1 MKAVILFSVLIGL
14 GHSYRPLKPQVH
26 NRMPLEKIKSQPLYL
41 TPYIESGNVE
51 EGRQMAEVTKQL
63 DGLSNGE
70 QPESYSGFLTV
81 DKSYDSNMFFWFVP
95 ATDVNPMSAPV
106 VIWLQGGPG
115 GSSLFGL
122 LEIHG
127 PFQATFDGNGN
138 VHAEPNPY
146 AWTKEANVIYIDN
159 PVGAGFSYSDKLPST
174 EEEVEN
180 DLYEF
185 LIQWFQL
192 FPQYQRRSMMKI
204 LEQASKSIW
213 QVWVLVMGLCPH
225 QTVQFMLNT
234 FTIWVWL
241 MRLKEMNF

>member
-1 MKAVILFSVLIGL
+1 
-14 GHSYRPLKPQVH
+14 
-26 NRMPLEKIKSQPLYL
+26 
-41 TPYIESGNVE
+41 
-51 EGRQMAEVTKQL
+51 
-63 DGLSNGE
+63 
-70 QPESYSGFLTV
+70 
-81 DKSYDSNMFFWFVP
+81 
-95 ATDVNPMSAPV
+95 MSAPV

-127 PFQATFDGNGN
+127 PFQARFDENGN
-138 VHAEPNPY
+138 VHAETNPY

-192 FPQYQRRSMMKI
+192 FPQYQVSSMDFVNIPKI
-204 LEQASKSIW
+204 NRFP
-213 QVWVLVMGLCPH
+213 PH
-225 QTVQFMLNT
+225 FTV
-234 FTIWVWL
+234 
-241 MRLKEMNF
+241 